1 MIEGLARFLDN
12 VGIQITLSYMSLQ
25 RLVFILALVLAATVG
40 CAHRAPPPNRL
51 PEWVF
56 VAGHID
62 HARPRGGIRGRSEAS
77 DFVVAALQQAG
88 LRFGTDGTVPSL
100 WQYLKTSHPEV
111 PAHAARP
118 GDVLVF
124 RVAPV
129 AGRDENPCETP
140 DDVAIVSEVDESGRI
155 SFVEARH
162 GRTVFNY
169 LDPLHPRTRRDDG
182 GQVRNSFLRVA
193 HAGDPVAAPLLAGEM
208 LCGVARPLG

>member
-1 MIEGLARFLDN
+1 MSLAR
-12 VGIQITLSYMSLQ
+12 I
-25 RLVFILALVLAATVG
+25 VFTLVLAGAATVG
-40 CAHRAPPPNRL
+40 CAHRSPPPNRL
-51 PEWVF
+51 PDWVF
-56 VAGHID
+56 VPGHTD
-62 HARPRGGIRGRSEAS
+62 HPRPRAGIRGRSESS

-88 LRFGTDGTVPSL
+88 LRFGTDGTVASL
-100 WQYLKTSHPEV
+100 WQYLKNAHPEV
-111 PAHAARP
+111 PAQAARP

-129 AGRDENPCETP
+129 AAREENPCETP
-140 DDVAIVSEVDESGRI
+140 DDVAIVSDVDDSGRI

-169 LDPLHPRTRRDDG
+169 LDPSHPRTRRDDG

-193 HAGDPVAAPLLAGEM
+193 HPSDPVTAPLLAGEM

>member
-1 MIEGLARFLDN
+1 
-12 VGIQITLSYMSLQ
+12 MSLSH
-25 RLVFILALVLAATVG
+25 RLLVLFPVAAATVG
-40 CAHRAPPPNRL
+40 CAHRAPPPSRL

-56 VAGHID
+56 VAGHRE
-62 HARPRGGIRGRSEAS
+62 HPRPRAGIRGRSESS

-100 WQYLKTSHPEV
+100 WQYLKNAHPEI
-111 PAHAARP
+111 PATAARP
-118 GDVLVF
+118 GDVLIF

-129 AGRDENPCETP
+129 AGGEENPCDVP
-140 DDVAIVSEVDESGRI
+140 DDAAIVSEVDGSGRI

-169 LDPLHPRTRRDDG
+169 LDPQHPRTRRDDE

-193 HAGDPVAAPLLAGEM
+193 HPGDPTAAPLLAGEM

>member
-1 MIEGLARFLDN
+1 
-12 VGIQITLSYMSLQ
+12 MSLS
-25 RLVFILALVLAATVG
+25 RLLFILLLVVAATVG
-40 CAHRAPPPNRL
+40 CAHRGPPPNRL
-51 PEWVF
+51 PDWVF
-56 VAGHID
+56 MAGHSD
-62 HARPRGGIRGRSEAS
+62 HPRPRAGIRGRSESS

-88 LRFGTDGTVPSL
+88 LRFGTDGTVPAL
-100 WQYLKTSHPEV
+100 WQYLKNAHPEI
-111 PAHAARP
+111 PARAARP

-129 AGRDENPCETP
+129 AGRDEDPCDSP
-140 DDVAIVSEVDESGRI
+140 DDVAIVSEVDGSGRI

-193 HAGDPVAAPLLAGEM
+193 HPGDPVTAPLLAGEM

>member
-1 MIEGLARFLDN
+1 MFWWFLDN
-12 VGIQITLSYMSLQ
+12 VGGKITLSYMSPA
-25 RLVFILALVLAATVG
+25 RLLFILLVVVAATLG

-56 VAGHID
+56 APGHTD
-62 HARPRGGIRGRSEAS
+62 HARPRAGIRGRSEAS

-88 LRFGTDGTVPSL
+88 LRFGTDGTVPAL
-100 WQYLKTSHPEV
+100 WQYLKASHPEV
-111 PAHAARP
+111 PAPAARP

-129 AGRDENPCETP
+129 DAREEDPCATP
-140 DDVAIVSEVDESGRI
+140 DDVAIVSEVDPSGRI

-169 LDPLHPRTRRDDG
+169 LDPVHPRTRRDDG

-193 HAGDPVAAPLLAGEM
+193 HPSDPLAAPLLAGEM

>member
-1 MIEGLARFLDN
+1 
-12 VGIQITLSYMSLQ
+12 MSLS
-25 RLVFILALVLAATVG
+25 RMLFVSLMVAVATVG
-40 CAHRAPPPNRL
+40 CALRAPPSNHL

-56 VAGHID
+56 VAGHTA
-62 HARPRGGIRGRSEAS
+62 HPRPRAGIRGRSESS

-100 WQYLKTSHPEV
+100 WQYLKTAHPEIPPTAV
-111 PAHAARP
+111 RP

-129 AGRDENPCETP
+129 AVREEDPCDTP
-140 DDVAIVSEVDESGRI
+140 DDVAIVSEVDGSGRI

-169 LDPLHPRTRRDDG
+169 LDPRHPRTRRDDG

-193 HAGDPVAAPLLAGEM
+193 QPNDPVAAPLLAGEM
-208 LCGVARPLG
+208 LCGVARPLS

>member
-1 MIEGLARFLDN
+1 MRR
-12 VGIQITLSYMSLQ
+12 S
-25 RLVFILALVLAATVG
+25 RLVFILLLVLVATVG
-40 CAHRAPPPNRL
+40 CAHRSPPPNRL
-51 PEWVF
+51 PPWVF
-56 VAGHID
+56 VPGHVE
-62 HARPRGGIRGRSEAS
+62 HARPRAGIRGRSEAS

-100 WQYLKTSHPEV
+100 WQYLRSAHPEV
-111 PAHAARP
+111 PPHAARP

-129 AGRDENPCETP
+129 ASHDENPCETP
-140 DDVAIVSEVDESGRI
+140 DDVAIVSEVDPSGRI

-193 HAGDPVAAPLLAGEM
+193 HPSDPATAPLLAGEM